1 MISRQKSSV
10 FIVLREMEE
19 QERHFE
25 RGRMGT
31 FCVGLERCGVVVRVD
46 CTFRPAAFLGV
57 QGCILRGAADER
69 GICCILSCVRGD
81 ACVVLCAA
89 DSVT

>member
-1 MISRQKSSV
+1 MEVQK
-10 FIVLREMEE
+10 
-19 QERHFE
+19 RHFE

-31 FCVGLERCGVVVRVD
+31 FCVGLERCGVGGESTAR
-46 CTFRPAAFLGV
+46 FGPPPFLGV
-57 QGCILRGAADER
+57 EGCILRGAADER